1 MGKTKP
7 IILHKGG
14 SEEGWDNAFRGHV
27 QWRTLFS
34 SERTPSEALTAGVAE
49 ILPGNE
55 LKAHHHAEP
64 ELYYIIEGEGVLT
77 IDGLEHPV
85 QEETAVFIP
94 GGQSIVLKITADSP
108 YAFCM
113 CLPSIHLMRSNMYS
127 LDDLHPENV
136 LGVALLQ
143 PPKI

>member
-64 ELYYIIEGEGVLT
+64 ELYYIIEGEGVVT

-85 QEETAVFIP
+85 QEETTVFIP
-94 GGQSIVLKITADSP
+94 GGAIHRIKNNSRFPLRLLYVFAVDSFNEVE
-108 YAFCM
+108 YVF
-113 CLPSIHLMRSNMYS
+113 S
-127 LDDLHPENV
+127 
-136 LGVALLQ
+136 G
-143 PPKI
+143 